1 MKWFISLVLCLF
13 ISTLFAQLSQEKGY
27 IINLAR
33 DTVWGKIKYGTPAMR
48 SVRVTFI
55 HGETGETR
63 KYFPF
68 QIHAWHVQRFNQTFV
83 SKVIKDKPKDVEGK
97 GVFMER
103 ISSDKGPV
111 RCYFFWNTE
120 GARGYTQTYL
130 EKNSALTE
138 VQYGRFKKQ
147 MMLYFE
153 DFPQLSDKI
162 QRGAFRKKDLAK
174 MVAEYNHWQ
183 EIRW

>member
-1 MKWFISLVLCLF
+1 MKWISSLVLCLF
-13 ISTLFAQLSQEKGY
+13 VSTAFAQLSQEKGY
-27 IINLAR
+27 IITSAR

-48 SVRVTFI
+48 SVRITFI
-55 HGETGETR
+55 NEETGETR

-68 QIHAWHVQRFNQTFV
+68 QLHAWYVERMGQTYV
-83 SKVIKDKPKDVEGK
+83 SKLLRDKPSDTEGK

-103 ISSDKGPV
+103 VSSDKGPV

-120 GARGYTQTYL
+120 GDKGYTQVYL
-130 EKNSALTE
+130 EKDGALTE

-147 MMLYFE
+147 MMTFFE
-153 DFPQLSDKI
+153 DFPQLSAKI
-162 QRGAFRKKDLAK
+162 ERGAFRKKDLAK
-174 MVAEYNHWQ
+174 IVAEYNHWQ